1 MERYSKFFYTEKVCI
16 LFLSVG
22 LLAFAAQ
29 KGGILRDLWILSAC
43 SLSWKMV
50 RAQFTAVNGF
60 FRQNCVL
67 LHSAGRW
74 CCLEATKVKSTILH
88 QIIDATSESCGT
100 YQMKNN
106 HVGKQ
111 RPCFC
116 NLRNII
122 PNSGILVYPI
132 IINNKPLLWLLWIAY
147 YWVYHMRISLRHT
160 SQRVVTVVTAQK
172 PLKTPFFFAT
182 PCRWDAPKVCPKWVT
197 WRNRK
202 LIAAQNGGCGKGL

>member
-1 MERYSKFFYTEKVCI
+1 MV
-16 LFLSVG
+16 
-22 LLAFAAQ
+22 
-29 KGGILRDLWILSAC
+29 WIY
-43 SLSWKMV
+43 
-50 RAQFTAVNGF
+50 
-60 FRQNCVL
+60 
-67 LHSAGRW
+67 W

-106 HVGKQ
+106 HVGKL

-122 PNSGILVYPI
+122 ANSGILVYPI
-132 IINNKPLLWLLWIAY
+132 IINDKPLLWLLWIAY

-160 SQRVVTVVTAQK
+160 GQRVVTAQK

-202 LIAAQNGGCGKGL
+202 LRTALRTAAVGRAYKSDWNIGSLRRKICQFWWMLVNVDHTGFTL